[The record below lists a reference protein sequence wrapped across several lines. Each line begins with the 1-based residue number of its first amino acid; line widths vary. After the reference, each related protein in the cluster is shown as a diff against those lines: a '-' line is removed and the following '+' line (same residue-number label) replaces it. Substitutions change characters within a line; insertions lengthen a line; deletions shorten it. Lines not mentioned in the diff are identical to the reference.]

1 MFEFLSEIYMKYD
14 RYFKIAMSPSLDGI
28 LFQDQIREFLNMIGF
43 TDVPR
48 WGSEREVVSLGGQE
62 IDAFARS
69 DDLYIVVDAKTAT
82 SLRGRGR
89 GVQSQLRLI
98 NGYRQRVIQE
108 IRRRYQ
114 PTRGYRDCLF
124 VLWTKDKKILPR
136 HQRLASELGIAL
148 RDDFDLRYCK
158 EAYRILENEDIVK
171 NSFLKDL
178 SLQLNR
184 NVFREG
190 AGIDVEAIRTRIGN
204 RRFYTFLIEARYLL
218 KFAYIFRV
226 ETNNILASYQR
237 LLNYNK
243 IRNIRRYLRERSG
256 FFANNI
262 LVATD
267 ENLQLDRED
276 ENRTVVPGTLRLPD
290 KPAYLEILDGQ
301 HRLLAYSNL
310 TDLMDHCLCV
320 TAISNLNPIERAKL
334 FVVVNREQTKVPP
347 YLLWD
352 MYTLI
357 EPNSLRGTISSF
369 VQRLNDDGPL
379 KDLIRLPRVRSS
391 LAYLSF
397 TNLCLALH
405 RRTYL
410 YSRYGDGNSFSN
422 VVKSFFQVVK
432 EDPALGEDWTRSVQN
447 RGRKGFVCTNN
458 ALSIQ
463 LYLLSKILRGIDF
476 PNNEEI
482 EAWKRY
488 LRRQMVEPFL
498 QYLND
503 NRDAENPEDPYGV
516 LRRATTNEGARREA
530 ADIIFGNMTH

>member
-1 MFEFLSEIYMKYD
+1 
-14 RYFKIAMSPSLDGI
+14 MSPPLDEI
-28 LFQDQIREFLNMIGF
+28 LFQDQIREFLDMIGF
-43 TDVPR
+43 DDVPR
-48 WGSEREVVSLGGQE
+48 WGLNREVLSLGGQE

-69 DDLYIVVDAKTAT
+69 DDLYITVDAKTAT

-114 PTRGYRDCLF
+114 PTQGYRDCLF
-124 VLWTKDKKILPR
+124 VFWTKDKKILPA
-136 HQRLASELGIAL
+136 HQRLATELGIAL

-158 EAYRILENEDIVK
+158 EAYRILENREIVK
-171 NSFLKDL
+171 NSFLKDI

-184 NVFREG
+184 TVFREG
-190 AGIDVEAIRTRIGN
+190 VGIDVEAIRTRIGN
-204 RRFYTFLIEARYLL
+204 RRFYTFLIEARHLL

-237 LLNYNK
+237 LLNKNK

-267 ENLQLDRED
+267 ENLRLDRED
-276 ENRTVVPGTLRLPD
+276 ESRTVVSGNLRLPD

-301 HRLLAYSNL
+301 HRLLAYSNQ
-310 TDLMDHCLCV
+310 TDLMNHCLCV
-320 TAISNLNPIERAKL
+320 TVVSNLNQTERAKL

-352 MYTLI
+352 LYTLI
-357 EPNSLRGTISSF
+357 EPNSPRGRISSF
-369 VQRLNDDGPL
+369 VQTLNNDGPF
-379 KDLIRLPRVRSS
+379 KDLIRIPRVRSS
-391 LAYLSF
+391 LAFLSF

-405 RRTYL
+405 NRTHL
-410 YSRYGDGNSFSN
+410 HRRYGGRDAFPN
-422 VVKSFFQVVK
+422 VVRSFFQVVK
-432 EDPALGEDWTRSVQN
+432 EDSVLGEDWTRSVRN
-447 RGRKGFVCTNN
+447 KGRQGFVCTNN

-463 LYLLSKILRGIDF
+463 LYLLSRILRQVDF

-482 EAWKRY
+482 DAWRRN
-488 LRRQMVEPFL
+488 LRRQMVQPFRR
-498 QYLND
+498 YLND
-503 NRDAENPEDPYGV
+503 NRDAENPEDPYGA

-530 ADIIFGNMTH
+530 AGMIFTNMTH